1 MTIQQNPSD
10 LKKWISLDFFNN
22 VVRHCTGDAISL
34 HVLPHLS

>member
-10 LKKWISLDFFNN
+10 LKKWSSLDFFNN
-22 VVRHCTGDAISL
+22 VRHGTGDAISL